1 MTTPVF
7 GKGVVFDCPNEMFM
21 QQKRMVKFGLSTENF
36 RSYVPL
42 IKKEAT
48 DFMNNELKPVAGE
61 WKQAHALHSMAE
73 LTILTASATLQG
85 KEVRGKLDK
94 TFARRY
100 EALDGGFTPINF
112 MFPNLPLPSYK
123 KRDKAQREM
132 SEFYQEIIRG
142 RREGGADVSV
152 PVNPVDTTL

>member
-1 MTTPVF
+1 ML
-7 GKGVVFDCPNEMFM
+7 M

-36 RSYVPL
+36 RVYVPL
-42 IKKEAT
+42 IKQET
-48 DFMNNELKPVAGE
+48 LDFLGKDLKPSNE
-61 WKQAHALHSMAE
+61 WKGFNALHAMAE

-94 TFARRY
+94 TFAKRY

-123 KRDKAQREM
+123 RRDKAQAEM
-132 SEFYQEIIRG
+132 SEFYQSIIRG
-142 RREGGADVSV
+142 RREGASEVSAREV
-152 PVNPVDTTL
+152 TIETHTPIPVCTSA

>member
-1 MTTPVF
+1 
-7 GKGVVFDCPNEMFM
+7 
-21 QQKRMVKFGLSTENF
+21 
-36 RSYVPL
+36 
-42 IKKEAT
+42 
-48 DFMNNELKPVAGE
+48 
-61 WKQAHALHSMAE
+61 
-73 LTILTASATLQG
+73 LQG

-142 RREGGADVSV
+142 RREGGADVRV
-152 PVNPVDTTL
+152 QVIPVNTTL